1 MRKLSIKYRQMNQNT
16 GTFRDHIKKMSE
28 YEEIEVGDEAE
39 LTRTVTEEDVR
50 YFAEISGDQN
60 LIHVDKEF
68 AGKTAFKKPIV
79 HGMFTA
85 SLFSNLVGN
94 ILPGNGSVY
103 LTQDLNFK
111 KPVYIGDTI
120 RANLTVLRKV
130 DGPKI
135 LILKTTAT
143 NQNNEVVLIGKGQVT
158 WARPAEE

>member
-1 MRKLSIKYRQMNQNT
+1 MP
-16 GTFRDHIKKMSE
+16 E
-28 YEEIEVGDEAE
+28 YEEVEVGDEVE

-50 YFAEISGDQN
+50 RFAEISGDQN
-60 LIHVDKEF
+60 LIHTDKEF
-68 AGKTAFKKPIV
+68 AAKTRFKKPIV

-94 ILPGNGSVY
+94 KLPGNGSVY

-120 RANLTVLRKV
+120 RAKLTIIRKV

-135 LILKTTAT
+135 LVLKTTAC
-143 NQNNEVVLIGKGQVT
+143 NQDDEVVLTGKAQVT
-158 WARPAEE
+158 WARSAEE

>member
-1 MRKLSIKYRQMNQNT
+1 MP
-16 GTFRDHIKKMSE
+16 E

-39 LTRTVTEEDVR
+39 LTRTVTEDDVR

-60 LIHVDKEF
+60 LIHTDKEF
-68 AGKTAFKKPIV
+68 ASNTRFKKPIV

-94 ILPGNGSVY
+94 VLPGNGSLY

-111 KPVYIGDTI
+111 KPVFIGDTI
-120 RANLTVLRKV
+120 RAKLTVLRKV

-135 LILKTTAT
+135 LVLKTTAS
-143 NQNNEVVLIGKGQVT
+143 NQNDEIVLTGKGQVT
-158 WARPAEE
+158 WARPSEE